1 MFLIG
6 ITRLLLSASPPEL
19 RLKAV
24 RASCSAHPLPLSN
37 IVRPGRYAAH
47 RTDGPVLCDEAEGVE
62 RGDTWLELWD
72 APRLCFFSAVS
83 QKSTRNWAGNE
94 ACHQLKTGS
103 LNQPMFEKVVIN
115 QCATVYMIRP
125 QHRYK

>member
-1 MFLIG
+1 MFLIR
-6 ITRLLLSASPPEL
+6 ITRLLLLSASPPEL

-37 IVRPGRYAAH
+37 SVRPGRSAAH

-72 APRLCFFSAVS
+72 APRLCVCFFFLVQSRSVPEKHTELGWKRGFS
-83 QKSTRNWAGNE
+83 KSVTSSKLG
-94 ACHQLKTGS
+94 L
-103 LNQPMFEKVVIN
+103 
-115 QCATVYMIRP
+115 
-125 QHRYK
+125 